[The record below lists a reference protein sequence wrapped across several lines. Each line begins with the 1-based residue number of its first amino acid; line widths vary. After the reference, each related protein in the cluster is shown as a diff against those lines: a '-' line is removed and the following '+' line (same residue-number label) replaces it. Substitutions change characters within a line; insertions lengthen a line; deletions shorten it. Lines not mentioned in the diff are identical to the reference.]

1 MRHPGEVGREAH
13 WLDEVGLV
21 VQAGRRTEPSSICR
35 LQATAG
41 TAVRTQGGVGSLR
54 EQGALVSWLYRMATN
69 VFLDRVRAEGSRRLA
84 DADEQD
90 GQGSGLIKELPDSGP
105 PVDLEGDLVL
115 GGVRLCAGVAA
126 AGHHQP
132 DRHRHRHRL
141 GARPAAVATLL
152 AVLVAAGHVLLGRP
166 RTQFAETAG
175 LLVVG
180 VGGALLYGL
189 LPSSPAFLLA

>member
-1 MRHPGEVGREAH
+1 
-13 WLDEVGLV
+13 
-21 VQAGRRTEPSSICR
+21 
-35 LQATAG
+35 
-41 TAVRTQGGVGSLR
+41 
-54 EQGALVSWLYRMATN
+54 VSWLYRIATN

-90 GQGSGLIKELPDSGP
+90 GQGSGLIKELPDPGP
-105 PVDLEGDLVL
+105 PVELEGDLE
-115 GGVRLCAGVAA
+115 GVRLCA
-126 AGHHQP
+126 
-132 DRHRHRHRL
+132 
-141 GARPAAVATLL
+141 
-152 AVLVAAGHVLLGRP
+152 GRP

>member
-1 MRHPGEVGREAH
+1 
-13 WLDEVGLV
+13 
-21 VQAGRRTEPSSICR
+21 
-35 LQATAG
+35 
-41 TAVRTQGGVGSLR
+41 
-54 EQGALVSWLYRMATN
+54 MATN

-175 LLVVG
+175 LLVWAWAG
-180 VGGALLYGL
+180 RCSTGCCPPAPRSCWPN
-189 LPSSPAFLLA
+189 PSFAGRLRFDSPVQTEIRR

>member
-1 MRHPGEVGREAH
+1 
-13 WLDEVGLV
+13 
-21 VQAGRRTEPSSICR
+21 
-35 LQATAG
+35 
-41 TAVRTQGGVGSLR
+41 
-54 EQGALVSWLYRMATN
+54 MATN
-69 VFLDRVRAEGSRRLA
+69 VLDRVRAEGSRRLA

-90 GQGSGLIKELPDSGP
+90 GQGSGLIKELPDPGP
-105 PVDLEGDLVL
+105 PVELEGTYL

-132 DRHRHRHRL
+132 DRHRHRL

-152 AVLVAAGHVLLGRP
+152 AVLVAAGHVLRGRP

-180 VGGALLYGL
+180 VGGALLYGCCCPPAPRSCWPNL
-189 LPSSPAFLLA
+189 SFAGCCASTAQFRSPAERCSPTPKYAVYRWRQGNEWWGSLS